1 MSMNGV
7 SWWLE
12 AMAAISGRR
21 AITSTRRVAADR
33 GGWLPQGRPYGAG
46 HWGTAA
52 TPAAWPLADGTPGP
66 PHPAETTAGRR
77 VTAAAGRGPRDCQA
91 DSKGSLAR
99 TGRHEERGVRSQR
112 RQIAITVR
120 YRK

>member
-1 MSMNGV
+1 MAAIATGSHHGRICRNRTSRVSAAMSMNGV

-33 GGWLPQGRPYGAG
+33 GGWLPERRPYGAG

-77 VTAAAGRGPRDCQA
+77 VT
-91 DSKGSLAR
+91 
-99 TGRHEERGVRSQR
+99 
-112 RQIAITVR
+112 
-120 YRK
+120 